1 MPTAFPRLCS
11 LYCCNVND
19 LKFIRDL
26 IRHIT
31 LLDVS
36 RSIWRMTGAVLELS
50 QFPQLRTLVIE
61 TIQPRLHFKIQD
73 KNDRLCQV
81 GVRLSPIIWRSE
93 IMGSFS
99 ALLEFVLGLPVS
111 MKRLRLLEFSFCR
124 SIVAEGLDQSDVLIW
139 RSQLEKRGISLEGPN
154 GQPLVEFLASL
165 HNITVED
172 SFSCR

>member
-1 MPTAFPRLCS
+1 MTNYA
-11 LYCCNVND
+11 
-19 LKFIRDL
+19 K
-26 IRHIT
+26 
-31 LLDVS
+31 LD
-36 RSIWRMTGAVLELS
+36 
-50 QFPQLRTLVIE
+50 
-61 TIQPRLHFKIQD
+61 
-73 KNDRLCQV
+73 
-81 GVRLSPIIWRSE
+81 GVRFSPIIWRSE

-139 RSQLEKRGISLEGPN
+139 RSQLEKRGITLEGPN